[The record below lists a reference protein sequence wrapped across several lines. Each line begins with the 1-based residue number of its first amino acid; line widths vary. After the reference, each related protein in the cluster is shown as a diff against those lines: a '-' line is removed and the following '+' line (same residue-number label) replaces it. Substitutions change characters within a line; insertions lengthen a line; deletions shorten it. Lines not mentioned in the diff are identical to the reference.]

1 MPYKSQAQ
9 RALFYAKEARGEL
22 PKGTAERWQEE
33 TGKRKL
39 PEYVKE
45 AQKRAL
51 GKLAKK
57 GQS

>member
-9 RALFYAKEARGEL
+9 RKLFYAKEARGEL

-39 PEYVKE
+39 PEYVEE
-45 AQKRAL
+45 AQRRAL
-51 GKLAKK
+51 KKLSKR
-57 GQS
+57 